1 MAKKENRRVD
11 TQMLEANDYSLK
23 DYFSQDKDIIIPLYQ
38 REYSWEDKNM
48 EVFIKDIYNNDKYY
62 IGNIMTLPNKEKN
75 IELIDGQQRM
85 ISTFL
90 IFCCLKNVYKVNYNF
105 SFLNEGK
112 KIKID
117 TRAPSEDCNIL
128 EFIYKNDIP
137 FKYTSR
143 KEVKEYKKV
152 GKTIE
157 SNNIDPMVL
166 LDKLLNVII
175 VEIKFISSE
184 TDAHNMFV
192 NLNTKGKVLE
202 NIDILKSQLFKYLG
216 LDTEHGIQ
224 YYKEGWYET
233 IKEIKDS
240 NAQRYFDNF
249 NDIYFKDKKEKN
261 IEKVIKNIC
270 DLESAKKY
278 YDSFCLNSSHKNGLC
293 RCALTVYNHSTS
305 YLNDIY
311 SGNFSLSATDGYLKL
326 LEEAKFKQF
335 DVVLI
340 PLLHISDNK
349 NLKKFKKNYTFI
361 HKFFKFILMHQEI
374 MSIKKSSPA
383 IYGNDFKTTGADLFE
398 DKDYKKNIK
407 EFLKSKLIKH
417 NPNDIRET
425 LKSLVIDH
433 TSTKHAR
440 HIIMLLQGNIDI
452 QYTVEHFIL
461 LNKENPLSM
470 CLGNCIPVSIDNY
483 GSLDIK
489 NKLKKYNQNK
499 STEPF
504 IKNFLKYKIDDLN
517 YRDVIKKRNNDLI
530 EEYVNEYESL
540 YSELKG
546 E

>member
-184 TDAHNMFV
+184 TDAHNMFI

-349 NLKKFKKNYTFI
+349 NLKKFKKIILSFI
-361 HKFFKFILMHQEI
+361 NF
-374 MSIKKSSPA
+374 S
-383 IYGNDFKTTGADLFE
+383 NLFLC
-398 DKDYKKNIK
+398 IR
-407 EFLKSKLIKH
+407 KL
-417 NPNDIRET
+417 
-425 LKSLVIDH
+425 
-433 TSTKHAR
+433 
-440 HIIMLLQGNIDI
+440 
-452 QYTVEHFIL
+452 
-461 LNKENPLSM
+461 
-470 CLGNCIPVSIDNY
+470 CL
-483 GSLDIK
+483 
-489 NKLKKYNQNK
+489 
-499 STEPF
+499 
-504 IKNFLKYKIDDLN
+504 
-517 YRDVIKKRNNDLI
+517 
-530 EEYVNEYESL
+530 
-540 YSELKG
+540 
-546 E
+546 